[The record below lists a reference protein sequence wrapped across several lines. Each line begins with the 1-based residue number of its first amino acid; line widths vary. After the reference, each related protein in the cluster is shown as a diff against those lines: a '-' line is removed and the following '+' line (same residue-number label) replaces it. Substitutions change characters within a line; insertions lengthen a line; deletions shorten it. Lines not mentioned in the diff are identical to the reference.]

1 MGLEQ
6 QREVCGLR
14 PDVQLLVDK
23 VATCALLQL
32 EQVLLSA
39 AEPTLAL
46 MRVAGGIWQQSTRPL
61 RVLGRDWR

>member
-1 MGLEQ
+1 MASEK

-32 EQVLLSA
+32 EKVILSA
-39 AEPTLAL
+39 AEPRLLL
-46 MRVAGGIWQQSTRPL
+46 MRVARGIWQQSTRPA
-61 RVLGRDWR
+61 RVLGRGWR